1 MVLVFLPLFMGVGY
15 ADSQGITLDQA
26 EDLFDKFFSNQ
37 TDDEYGLTMNIFE
50 ILQSN
55 WIKVSADLFI
65 NIAKSDKEIT
75 TLKGLI
81 PELESNTN
89 LENNIS
95 EEIALNKSFQVSD
108 EDLDSDDSEV
118 VFSITEEEIKEI
130 EASWKRADEAWKRA
144 DAYDKLWKTLDVL
157 SSELKKL

>member
-1 MVLVFLPLFMGVGY
+1 MKIWKYIMVLVFLPLFMGVGY

-130 EASWKRADEAWKRA
+130 EASWKRAD
-144 DAYDKLWKTLDVL
+144 AYDKLWKTLDVL

>member
-130 EASWKRADEAWKRA
+130 EASWKRAD
-144 DAYDKLWKTLDVL
+144 AYDKLWKTLDVL

>member
-1 MVLVFLPLFMGVGY
+1 
-15 ADSQGITLDQA
+15 
-26 EDLFDKFFSNQ
+26 
-37 TDDEYGLTMNIFE
+37 MNIFE

-130 EASWKRADEAWKRA
+130 EASWKRAD
-144 DAYDKLWKTLDVL
+144 AYDKLWKTLDVL